1 MYSDEALGFIVYALA
16 DFAMDSTTSQ
26 AADPMT
32 TRKQTAGQR
41 NAFYSIS
48 SSSARRLPAYMLY
61 VFSQEKAGKHA
72 QRRYK
77 MSIQFNGNAYAE
89 AEVGNSSRSSSRSSA
104 PSNQWSLLATLSTSQ
119 MLVSAPLRLPLQTSL
134 KTAPLPAQQTSDQ
147 SGRRLEEN
155 VTYST

>member
-48 SSSARRLPAYMLY
+48 SSSARRLPGYMLY

-77 MSIQFNGNAYAE
+77 MSIQFNGDAYAE
-89 AEVGNSSRSSSRSSA
+89 AEIGNSLRSSRRSSSV

-119 MLVSAPLRLPLQTSL
+119 MSVSAPLRLPLQTSL
-134 KTAPLPAQQTSDQ
+134 KTAPLPKQQKSDQ
-147 SGRRLEEN
+147 LGRRL
-155 VTYST
+155 